1 MKPSPSIEVPAQPL
15 AHTIADATRVSGV
28 SRSALY
34 LAIARGDLAARKLGK
49 RTLILA
55 GDLAAFLDRLP
66 PMEPAAK

>member
-1 MKPSPSIEVPAQPL
+1 MKPTSSIDAPGLPL
-15 AHTIADATRVSGV
+15 AHTIADATRISGI

-55 GDLAAFLDRLP
+55 ADLAAFLNRLP